1 MRLRTTVFPLLV
13 AALLALPAYAQE
25 EGGGGDGGA
34 AGVGRDQTQVFTRVD
49 SVDPMDQVRTFL
61 GKANIKLSGDQE
73 KVLKPQVEAALKEAQ
88 DTTERLAPQAGAR
101 GERGE
106 RGQRGGGGG
115 GGNAGGQRRG
125 GAAGPGGFAPNNP
138 LTAEL
143 RRINDDLITKINA
156 VLKPDQQAAFKKY
169 RNDEIRK
176 AGGFPALKLVMD
188 EAGAAFTPE
197 QEQQIQELYA
207 EDARQ
212 RGQLMRESQG
222 RPDPAKLDALEKD
235 TLTKVARLL
244 NPAQRKALLDSR
256 TKPAQ

>member
-1 MRLRTTVFPLLV
+1 MRLRTSVLTLLIAV
-13 AALLALPAYAQE
+13 VIVLPAYAQE

-34 AGVGRDQTQVFTRVD
+34 AGVGAGQTQVFTRVD
-49 SVDPMDQVRTFL
+49 NVDPMDQVRTFL
-61 GKANIKLSGDQE
+61 GKANIKLTGDQE
-73 KVLKPQVEAALKEAQ
+73 KALKPQVEAALKEAQ
-88 DTTERLAPQAGAR
+88 DVTERLAPQAGAR
-101 GERGE
+101 GERG
-106 RGQRGGGGG
+106 QRGGGGA
-115 GGNAGGQRRG
+115 GNGGGQRRG
-125 GAAGPGGFAPNNP
+125 GPGGFAPNNA

-143 RRINDDLITKINA
+143 KRINDDLVTKINA
-156 VLKPDQQAAFKKY
+156 VMKPDQQAAFKKF
-169 RNDEIRK
+169 RNDETRK
-176 AGGFPALKLVMD
+176 AGGFPALKLVVE

-222 RPDPAKLDALEKD
+222 RPDPAKLDELEKG

>member
-1 MRLRTTVFPLLV
+1 MKKITLTLLISAV
-13 AALLALPAYAQE
+13 VALPVYAQE
-25 EGGGGDGGA
+25 EGGGGEGGA
-34 AGVGRDQTQVFTRVD
+34 TGVGAGQTQVFTRVD
-49 SVDPMDQVRTFL
+49 AVDPMDQVRTFL

-73 KVLKPQVEAALKEAQ
+73 KVLKPQVDAALKEAQ
-88 DTTERLAPQAGAR
+88 EATEQLAPQAGAR
-101 GERGE
+101 GERG
-106 RGQRGGGGG
+106 QRGGAAGAG
-115 GGNAGGQRRG
+115 GGQRRG
-125 GAAGPGGFAPNNP
+125 GPGGFAPNNA

-143 RRINDDLITKINA
+143 RRINDDLVTKINS
-156 VLKPDQQAAFKKY
+156 VLKPDQQAAFKKF

-176 AGGFPALKLVMD
+176 SGGFPALKLVME

-222 RPDPAKLDALEKD
+222 RPDPAKLDDLEKG

-256 TKPAQ
+256 TKSAQ

>member
-1 MRLRTTVFPLLV
+1 MRRTVVSLIIGML
-13 AALLALPAYAQE
+13 AALPAYAQE
-25 EGGGGDGGA
+25 EGGGGDGA

-49 SVDPMDQVRTFL
+49 AVDPMDQVRTNL
-61 GKANIKLSGDQE
+61 EKATIKLSGDQ
-73 KVLKPQVEAALKEAQ
+73 KHAWKHQDDAALKEPQAV
-88 DTTERLAPQAGAR
+88 TERLASQAPAP
-101 GERGE
+101 GERGGE
-106 RGQRGGGGG
+106 RGQRGGA
-115 GGNAGGQRRG
+115 GNGGGQRRG
-125 GAAGPGGFAPNNP
+125 GPGGFGQNNA

-156 VLKPDQQAAFKKY
+156 ALKPDQQAAFKKF

-176 AGGFPALKLVMD
+176 AGGFPALKVVME

-197 QEQQIQELYA
+197 QEKQIQELYA

-212 RGQLMRESQG
+212 RVQLMRESQG
-222 RPDPAKLDALEKD
+222 RPDPAKLDELERG

-256 TKPAQ
+256 TKAAQ

>member
-1 MRLRTTVFPLLV
+1 MRRTILTLITAVLV
-13 AALLALPAYAQE
+13 ALPVYAQE
-25 EGGGGDGGA
+25 EGGGGDGA

-49 SVDPMDQVRTFL
+49 TLDPMDQVRTYL
-61 GKANIKLSGDQE
+61 AKANIKLNGDQE
-73 KVLKPQVEAALKEAQ
+73 KALKPQVDAALKEAQ
-88 DTTERLAPQAGAR
+88 EVTERLAPQAGAR
-101 GERGE
+101 GERG
-106 RGQRGGGGG
+106 QRGGD
-115 GGNAGGQRRG
+115 GNGGGQRRG
-125 GAAGPGGFAPNNP
+125 GAGGFAPNNA

-156 VLKPDQQAAFKKY
+156 VLKPDQQAAFKTF

-176 AGGFPALKLVMD
+176 AGGFPALKLIME

-197 QEQQIQELYA
+197 QEKQIQELYA

-222 RPDPAKLDALEKD
+222 RPDPAKLDELERG

-256 TKPAQ
+256 TKSAQQPPTK

>member
-1 MRLRTTVFPLLV
+1 MRRTILAVIIAVV
-13 AALLALPAYAQE
+13 AVLPAYAQE
-25 EGGGGDGGA
+25 EGGGGDGA

-61 GKANIKLSGDQE
+61 GKANIKLSSDQE
-73 KVLKPQVEAALKEAQ
+73 KALKPQVDAALKEAQ
-88 DTTERLAPQAGAR
+88 DVTAGLAPQGAAR
-101 GERGE
+101 GERGGE
-106 RGQRGGGGG
+106 RGQRGGA
-115 GGNAGGQRRG
+115 GNGGGQRRG
-125 GAAGPGGFAPNNP
+125 GPGGFGPNNA

-156 VLKPDQQAAFKKY
+156 VLKPDQQAAFKKF
-169 RNDEIRK
+169 RSDEIRK
-176 AGGFPALKLVMD
+176 AGGFPALKLVME

-212 RGQLMRESQG
+212 RVQLMRESQG
-222 RPDPAKLDALEKD
+222 RPDPAKLDELEKS

-256 TKPAQ
+256 TKATQ